1 VYYENEGKEEKMQML
16 LKHIRNSPY
25 LKVWLAVLLISLGIL
40 YVAVRLN
47 QSGEFIIGALTAGAT
62 VFVAVGVRQLELGVR
77 HLQLDTLNFVY
88 QLLDRESF
96 KEKLHKLI
104 EDIRKNNGDG
114 SQNMKNDHVEND
126 IAKISATFNR
136 IGYFIYKGYLD
147 INHVA
152 ELFGFLILRSF
163 LAFKPYLK
171 KIRQSEEGSEG
182 PWFFRRHYLLLVVA
196 LEKILYTNP
205 DFQPKLQSLYEQWK
219 QPIPQRVKELPILVP
234 KEWLSSEVR
243 SWLKKN
249 DFL

>member
-1 VYYENEGKEEKMQML
+1 MQML

-88 QLLDRESF
+88 QLLDKESF

-104 EDIRKNNGDG
+104 EDIRKNNEDG
-114 SQNMKNDHVEND
+114 SQDVKNDHVKND

-147 INHVA
+147 IDHVA
-152 ELFGFLILRSF
+152 ELFGFLILKSF
-163 LAFKPYLK
+163 LAFKPYLE

-182 PWFFRRHYLLLVVA
+182 PWFFRRYYLLLVVA
-196 LEKILYTNP
+196 LEKILYINP
-205 DFQPKLQSLYEQWK
+205 DFQPKLHSLYKQWK

>member
-1 VYYENEGKEEKMQML
+1 ML
-16 LKHIRNSPY
+16 LKHIRSSPY
-25 LKVWLAVLLISLGIL
+25 FKVWLAVLLISLAIL

-88 QLLDRESF
+88 QLLDKESF
-96 KEKLHKLI
+96 KETLHTLI
-104 EDIRKNNGDG
+104 EDIRKSNESS
-114 SQNMKNDHVEND
+114 SQDMKKK

-152 ELFGFLILRSF
+152 ELFGFLVLKSF
-163 LAFKPYLK
+163 LAFKPHLEML
-171 KIRQSEEGSEG
+171 RQSEEGLEG
-182 PWFFRRHYLLLVVA
+182 PWFFRRYYLLLVVA

-219 QPIPQRVKELPILVP
+219 QPIPQRVKDLPILVP

>member
-1 VYYENEGKEEKMQML
+1 MQTL
-16 LKHIRNSPY
+16 LKHIRNNPY

-40 YVAVRLN
+40 YLAVRLN
-47 QSGEFIIGALTAGAT
+47 QSGQFVIGALTAGAT

-88 QLLDRESF
+88 QLLDKEFF

-104 EDIRKNNGDG
+104 EDIRKNNEDG
-114 SQNMKNDHVEND
+114 SQDVKNDHVNDHIKND

-152 ELFGFLILRSF
+152 ELFGFLILKSF
-163 LAFKPYLK
+163 LAFKPYLE
-171 KIRQSEEGSEG
+171 KIRQSEEGLEG
-182 PWFFRRHYLLLVVA
+182 PWFFRRYYLLLVVA

-205 DFQPKLQSLYEQWK
+205 DFRSKLQNLYEQWK

>member
-1 VYYENEGKEEKMQML
+1 MRML
-16 LKHIRNSPY
+16 LKHIRNNPY

-40 YVAVRLN
+40 YIAVRLN

-77 HLQLDTLNFVY
+77 HLQLNTLNFVY
-88 QLLDRESF
+88 QLLDKESF

-104 EDIRKNNGDG
+104 EDIRKNNESG
-114 SQNMKNDHVEND
+114 SQDVENDHVKND

-152 ELFGFLILRSF
+152 DLFGFLILKSF
-163 LAFKPYLK
+163 LAFKPYLE
-171 KIRQSEEGSEG
+171 KIRQGEEGLEG
-182 PWFFRRHYLLLVVA
+182 PWFFRRYYLLLVVA

-249 DFL
+249 DLL